1 MSDVTAVMDLEAEE
15 PQLALP
21 PGFRFHPTD
30 EEVVT
35 HYLTR
40 KVLRESFSCQVI
52 ADVDLNKTEPWD
64 LPGEY
69 YYSLLDRSVRL
80 IRFAARSWPADRFA
94 GKAKMGEKEW
104 FFFVHKGRKYP
115 TGTRTNRATE
125 KGYWKATG
133 KDKEI
138 FRGKGRDA
146 VLVGMKKTLVFY
158 TGRAP
163 SGGKTP
169 WVMHE
174 YRLEGELPHRL
185 PRTAKVRP
193 ARFDCPRLR
202 VDRSNSRSI
211 RRCCWPGPRAH
222 MSRSRFASCF
232 LFFSCSFLNLPV
244 ACVQDDWAVC
254 RVINKDLA
262 ARNALQMAPAAGGGM
277 EDPLAFLD
285 DLLNNADLLDNAG
298 LLDNADLPMLMD
310 SPSGADDFAGAST
323 STSSA
328 ALPLEPDTEH
338 LTAKTE
344 PSPQQQQQMLSP
356 HYFMP
361 ATANGY
367 LGGDGYSPYQAMG
380 DQQAAIRRYCRP
392 KAEVASSSALLSP
405 SLGLDTAALAGAD
418 TSFLMPSS
426 RSYLDLEEL
435 FRGEPLM
442 DYSDMWK
449 I

>member
-1 MSDVTAVMDLEAEE
+1 MSDVTAVMDLEVEE

-52 ADVDLNKTEPWD
+52 TDVDLNKNEPWE
-64 LPGEY
+64 LPG
-69 YYSLLDRSVRL
+69 L
-80 IRFAARSWPADRFA
+80 
-94 GKAKMGEKEW
+94 AKMGEKEW
-104 FFFVHKGRKYP
+104 FFFAHKGRKYP
-115 TGTRTNRATE
+115 TGTRTNRATK

-185 PRTAKVRP
+185 PRTAK
-193 ARFDCPRLR
+193 
-202 VDRSNSRSI
+202 
-211 RRCCWPGPRAH
+211 
-222 MSRSRFASCF
+222 
-232 LFFSCSFLNLPV
+232 
-244 ACVQDDWAVC
+244 DDWAVC
-254 RVINKDLA
+254 RVFNKDLA
-262 ARNALQMAPAAGGGM
+262 ARNAPQMAPAADGGM

-285 DLLNNADLLDNAG
+285 DLLIDTDLFD
-298 LLDNADLPMLMD
+298 DADLPMLMD
-310 SPSGADDFAGAST
+310 SPSGADDFAGASS
-323 STSSA
+323 STCSA
-328 ALPLEPDTEH
+328 ALPLEPDAELPVLH
-338 LTAKTE
+338 
-344 PSPQQQQQMLSP
+344 PQQQQSP
-356 HYFMP
+356 NYFFMP
-361 ATANGY
+361 ATANGN
-367 LGGDGYSPYQAMG
+367 LGGAEYSPYQAMG
-380 DQQAAIRRYCRP
+380 DQQAAIRRYCKP

-405 SLGLDTAALAGAD
+405 SLGLDTAALAGAE

-442 DYSDMWK
+442 DYSNMWK

>member
-64 LPGEY
+64 LP
-69 YYSLLDRSVRL
+69 
-80 IRFAARSWPADRFA
+80 

>member
-1 MSDVTAVMDLEAEE
+1 MSDVTAVMDLEVEE
-15 PQLALP
+15 PKLALP

-64 LPGEY
+64 LP
-69 YYSLLDRSVRL
+69 
-80 IRFAARSWPADRFA
+80 

-185 PRTAKVRP
+185 PRTAK
-193 ARFDCPRLR
+193 
-202 VDRSNSRSI
+202 
-211 RRCCWPGPRAH
+211 
-222 MSRSRFASCF
+222 
-232 LFFSCSFLNLPV
+232 
-244 ACVQDDWAVC
+244 DDWAVC
-254 RVINKDLA
+254 RVFNKDSA
-262 ARNALQMAPAAGGGM
+262 AKNAPQMAPAAGGAM

-285 DLLNNADLLDNAG
+285 DLLIDTNLNLFDD
-298 LLDNADLPMLMD
+298 ADLPMLMD
-310 SPSGADDFAGAST
+310 SPSGADDFAGASS

-328 ALPLEPDTEH
+328 ALPLEPDAEH
-338 LTAKTE
+338 LTIKME
-344 PSPQQQQQMLSP
+344 PPPPQQQQMQSP
-356 HYFMP
+356 DYFMP
-361 ATANGY
+361 ATANGN
-367 LGGDGYSPYQAMG
+367 LGGAGYSTYQAVV
-380 DQQAAIRRYCRP
+380 DQQAAIRMYCKP
-392 KAEVASSSALLSP
+392 KAEVASSSAL
-405 SLGLDTAALAGAD
+405 GLDMGALAGAD

-426 RSYLDLEEL
+426 RSCLDLEEL
-435 FRGEPLM
+435 FRGEALM

>member
-1 MSDVTAVMDLEAEE
+1 MSDVTAVMDLEVEE
-15 PQLALP
+15 PNLALP

-52 ADVDLNKTEPWD
+52 TDVDLNKNEPWD
-64 LPGEY
+64 LPG
-69 YYSLLDRSVRL
+69 L
-80 IRFAARSWPADRFA
+80 
-94 GKAKMGEKEW
+94 AKIGEKEW

-115 TGTRTNRATE
+115 TGTRTNRATK

-185 PRTAKVRP
+185 PRTAK
-193 ARFDCPRLR
+193 
-202 VDRSNSRSI
+202 
-211 RRCCWPGPRAH
+211 
-222 MSRSRFASCF
+222 
-232 LFFSCSFLNLPV
+232 
-244 ACVQDDWAVC
+244 DDWAVC
-254 RVINKDLA
+254 RVFNKDLA
-262 ARNALQMAPAAGGGM
+262 AKNAPQIAPAAGGGM

-285 DLLNNADLLDNAG
+285 DLLIDTDLLD
-298 LLDNADLPMLMD
+298 DEDLPMLMD
-310 SPSGADDFAGAST
+310 SPSLADDFAGAS
-323 STSSA
+323 SATSSA
-328 ALPLEPDTEH
+328 ALPLEEDRDH
-338 LTAKTE
+338 LTIKME
-344 PSPQQQQQMLSP
+344 PPQQMQSP
-356 HYFMP
+356 NYFMP
-361 ATANGY
+361 ATANGN
-367 LGGDGYSPYQAMG
+367 LGGVGYSPYQAMG
-380 DQQAAIRRYCRP
+380 DQQAAIRMYCKP
-392 KAEVASSSALLSP
+392 KTEVASSSASLSP
-405 SLGLDTAALAGAD
+405 SLGLDTGALAGAD
-418 TSFLMPSS
+418 TSFLMASS

-442 DYSDMWK
+442 DYSNMWK